1 MLAMAPKKAV
11 TVARKSTRLATRSTV
26 PLSGN
31 QNTGLPSKSA
41 DTVVGSPKKSAKR
54 SSRVANS
61 SKVSRMKPSRQRN
74 RNASSPEVLDSPE
87 NTEPKELL
95 RSVTAE
101 EIDEQSV
108 SSDEVSEII
117 RNAVV
122 TDEGRESSRHLADP
136 HEGTVAGHRSTS
148 CDQSL
153 TQIVRSR
160 PRSVK
165 RGRAASSNLA
175 SAKEQGQC
183 ERQRQTKSPV
193 GAALLD
199 CERAENR
206 RRPQSR
212 ASRPDHSAC
221 LDMAEHA
228 HPRDR
233 GGCAETHAQRPGRT
247 RTEGLE
253 GENIVGEGR
262 GSSGHINDGLLHGR
276 HLQSRQSL
284 GRRYPSPNG
293 RREQCDAGFHP
304 FDIRRR
310 APPAI
315 VIRCRHP
322 SACATRAKDKV
333 RRRPVMYAIRLD
345 AIRCRHPSA
354 SPFARKTRCVAIRS

>member
-1 MLAMAPKKAV
+1 
-11 TVARKSTRLATRSTV
+11 
-26 PLSGN
+26 
-31 QNTGLPSKSA
+31 
-41 DTVVGSPKKSAKR
+41 
-54 SSRVANS
+54 
-61 SKVSRMKPSRQRN
+61 
-74 RNASSPEVLDSPE
+74 
-87 NTEPKELL
+87 LL

-101 EIDEQSV
+101 EIDEHSA

-117 RNAVV
+117 RNAVI

-136 HEGTVAGHRSTS
+136 HEGTVAGHRLTS

-165 RGRAASSNLA
+165 RGRAARSNLA

-199 CERAENR
+199 CEGAENR

-221 LDMAEHA
+221 LDVAEHA

-233 GGCAETHAQRPGRT
+233 GDCAETHAQRPGQT

-253 GENIVGEGR
+253 GENIVEGR
-262 GSSGHINDGLLHGR
+262 RPSGHINDGLLRGR

-293 RREQCDAGFHP
+293 RREQCDAGLHP
-304 FDIRRR
+304 FDSRRR
-310 APPAI
+310 SSS
-315 VIRCRHP
+315 VGVRHARKRQGTSP
-322 SACATRAKDKV
+322 SGHV
-333 RRRPVMYAIRLD
+333 RHSIGGHPLSPYVGV
-345 AIRCRHPSA
+345 RHSRERQSA
-354 SPFARKTRCVAIRS
+354 SPSGDVCHTVGSHPLSPSIGVRHSRER